1 MRKAIY
7 KIISFII
14 ASAVFAGASP
24 LLSAIPLRADAAVE
38 DINVAYRSQRE
49 ISNYFKST
57 GGITYTTPTYTVEPS
72 LKIPYEPGRL
82 SKDVLKRALATVNQV
97 RYVAGLDPVTLDS
110 SYVEQ
115 CQAGALTMAVNGEL
129 SHNPKR
135 PLGMNRR
142 MFDKQANGKS
152 NISRGFKTLE
162 QAILEGFMADSD
174 KSNIDRLG
182 HRRWVLNPSMG
193 KTGFGYVNSFSS
205 MYAFDTSAVTSY
217 HGVSWPAANTP
228 LEVFKYYHPW
238 SVSVSG
244 SLEETRVTLTRQSDG
259 KVWRFYKGCTDG
271 YFNYNSAGYGEK
283 QCIIFKPAEITYSP
297 GDSFR
302 VEITGPASV
311 TYTVN
316 FFELN
321 NPQPEKLTQKQ
332 ITQATK
338 PVTTTEKQTETT
350 APQTTSA
357 VTTTTAPATTAT
369 ETVTETAT
377 TAAETTVS
385 KTSSETAAAVSTTVT
400 QTVTTEESTTA
411 QTTQPSTATPE
422 ELIPTVTDYSETE
435 SVYYTETTESVPD
448 TTQIETTADSRNLSG
463 SRLKITVA
471 VAGAVI
477 VAIVAGASAFGIKKK
492 RND

>member
-1 MRKAIY
+1 MRKVID
-7 KIISFII
+7 KIIAFII
-14 ASAVFAGASP
+14 ASAVFVGASP

-57 GGITYTTPTYTVEPS
+57 GGITYTAPTYIVEPS

-115 CQAGALTMAVNGEL
+115 CQTGALTMAVNGEL

-193 KTGFGYVNSFSS
+193 KTGFGYVSSFSS

-217 HGVSWPAANTP
+217 HGVAWPAANTP
-228 LEVFKYYHPW
+228 VEVFKYYHPW
-238 SVSVSG
+238 SVSISG

-283 QCIIFKPAEITYSP
+283 QCIIFKPSEITYSP

-311 TYTVN
+311 SYTVN

-332 ITQATK
+332 ITQTAK

-357 VTTTTAPATTAT
+357 VTTTTAPATTVT
-369 ETVTETAT
+369 ETVMESST
-377 TAAETTVS
+377 TAQTTVIE
-385 KTSSETAAAVSTTVT
+385 TSSETAAAVSTTVT
-400 QTVTTEESTTA
+400 QTVTTEKSTTT

-448 TTQIETTADSRNLSG
+448 TAQIETTADSHNLSG
-463 SRLKITVA
+463 SRLKIAVA
-471 VAGAVI
+471 VAGAVL